1 MKTTNQ
7 KKDQIIKKGPL
18 FLTLIIFIN
27 LILGIG
33 YAEFANIDLKIEG
46 EASANSAKEVM
57 ITDIKYATSTNT
69 DHTLSVINEP
79 YLTIM
84 NSKIILGNDLSS
96 EITFKIKIKNNTDFP
111 ATYVEAIYDTE
122 IGYDNTDIQFFL
134 NGINTGNIL
143 NPKEEKEFTITFKY
157 KESLSEITNN
167 TLNSYINFKFNIQ
180 NKVAK
185 INDTYFD
192 TLQSAINS
200 ITEDNIE
207 TKIELLQNT
216 SELLEINQNKKIII
230 DLQNHTI
237 SNHQSNPIIK
247 NNGTLI
253 IQNGSMTTN
262 APQGAIN
269 NEETGNLKLENLNI
283 TATGTKQA
291 LYNNGG
297 IAEITGNSTLTST
310 SNQRP
315 TIQNINNDTL
325 IIKEGTIIS
334 YNFSTIIN
342 EANMIIGIKDNNP
355 NRNSPSIQGKIYGIN
370 STKNYNFY
378 NGSIKGQES
387 PTNNQSYIND
397 KEERY
402 NIAQTEEII
411 EERIYKVIFLAET
424 YTVTF
429 DANGGLV
436 NETTRNVA
444 KQERLCTPPIAT
456 KSGYILIGWFT
467 DPTTGT
473 QINEDTIVNDNI
485 TYYAHWVKEAVAEIN
500 GVEYNTIQEAINNV
514 SKDNTPTTINLLRN
528 THENITINA
537 NQNITLN
544 LQNYTLA
551 NNNENQ
557 VVNNRGTLNIING
570 TIISNASKATIDNN
584 ENAKLIV
591 SANIIS
597 TGTRQAIYN
606 LLRGYVEINE
616 NANIT
621 SSAIGTPDTSTIS
634 RGTIQNLRG
643 GTIKINGGTIT
654 GLNQQAI
661 SNEGL
666 LTIGQK
672 DGNVNNSTPIIQGET
687 YGVISAGTINFYDGT
702 IKGITDSI
710 LGNITDN
717 ENEIINATETINN
730 KIYKTTYNSN

>member
-57 ITDIKYATSTNT
+57 ITDIKYVTSTNT

-134 NGINTGNIL
+134 NGITTGNIL

-157 KESLSEITNN
+157 KELLSEITNN

-237 SNHQSNPIIK
+237 SNHQSNPIIE
-247 NNGTLI
+247 NNGSLI
-253 IQNGSMTTN
+253 IKNGAMTTN
-262 APQGAIN
+262 ASHGAIN

-315 TIQNINNDTL
+315 TLQNINNGTL

-334 YNFSTIIN
+334 YNFSAVIN
-342 EANMIIGIKDNNP
+342 EANMIIGIKDDDP
-355 NRNSPSIQGKIYGIN
+355 NRTSPSIQGKVYGIN

-429 DANGGLV
+429 DANGGTV

-467 DPTTGT
+467 DSTTGT

-485 TYYAHWVKEAVAEIN
+485 IYYAHWVKEAVAEIN

-514 SKDNTPTTINLLRN
+514 SKDNTHTTINLLRN

-544 LQNYTLA
+544 LQNYTLT

-666 LTIGQK
+666 LIIGQK
-672 DGNVNNSTPIIQGET
+672 DGNINNNTPIIQGET
-687 YGVISAGTINFYDGT
+687 YGIVSTGTINFYDGT
-702 IKGITDSI
+702 IRGIIDS
-710 LGNITDN
+710 LSGNITDI
-717 ENEIINATETINN
+717 ENEIINATETIEN
-730 KIYKTTYNSN
+730 KIYKTTYNIN

>member
-57 ITDIKYATSTNT
+57 ITDIKYVTSTNT

-84 NSKIILGNDLSS
+84 NSKIILENDLSS

-157 KESLSEITNN
+157 KELLSEITNN

-315 TIQNINNDTL
+315 TLQNINNGTL

-334 YNFSTIIN
+334 YNFSAVIN
-342 EANMIIGIKDNNP
+342 EANMLIGIKDDDP

-378 NGSIKGQES
+378 NGRIKGQES

-444 KQERLCTPPIAT
+444 KQERLCPPPIAT

-485 TYYAHWVKEAVAEIN
+485 TYYAHWLKEAVAEIN

-544 LQNYTLA
+544 LQNYTLT

-606 LLRGYVEINE
+606 LSRGYVEINE

-621 SSAIGTPDTSTIS
+621 SSATGTPDTSTIS

-672 DGNVNNSTPIIQGET
+672 DGNINNSTPIIQGET
-687 YGVISAGTINFYDGT
+687 YGVISTGTINFYDGT

>member
-57 ITDIKYATSTNT
+57 ITDIKYVTSTNV

-315 TIQNINNDTL
+315 TLQNINNGTL

>member
-315 TIQNINNDTL
+315 TLQNINNGTL

>member
-315 TIQNINNDTL
+315 TLQNINNGTL

-334 YNFSTIIN
+334 YNFSAVIN
-342 EANMIIGIKDNNP
+342 EANMIIGIKDDDP
-355 NRNSPSIQGKIYGIN
+355 NRNSPSIQGKVYGIN

-467 DPTTGT
+467 DSITGT
-473 QINEDTIVNDNI
+473 QINEDTIINDNI
-485 TYYAHWVKEAVAEIN
+485 IYYAHWVKEAVAEIN

-514 SKDNTPTTINLLRN
+514 SKDNTPTTIKLLRN

-544 LQNYTLA
+544 LQNYTLT

>member
-57 ITDIKYATSTNT
+57 ITDIKYVTSTNV

-157 KESLSEITNN
+157 KELLSEITNN

-237 SNHQSNPIIK
+237 SNHQSNPIIE
-247 NNGTLI
+247 NNGSLI
-253 IQNGSMTTN
+253 IKNGAMTTN

-315 TIQNINNDTL
+315 TLQNINNGTL

-334 YNFSTIIN
+334 YNFSAVIN
-342 EANMIIGIKDNNP
+342 EANMIIGIKDDDP
-355 NRNSPSIQGKIYGIN
+355 NRNSPSIQGKVYGIN

-429 DANGGLV
+429 DANGGTV

-467 DPTTGT
+467 DSTTGT

-544 LQNYTLA
+544 LQNYTLT

-591 SANIIS
+591 SANVIS

-606 LLRGYVEINE
+606 LSRGYVEINE
-616 NANIT
+616 NSNIT
-621 SSAIGTPDTSTIS
+621 SSATGTPDTSAIS
-634 RGTIQNLRG
+634 RGTVQNLRG

-672 DGNVNNSTPIIQGET
+672 DGNINNSTPIIQGET
-687 YGVISAGTINFYDGT
+687 YGIISTGTINFYDGT

-730 KIYKTTYNSN
+730 KIYKVTYNSN

>member
-57 ITDIKYATSTNT
+57 ITDIKYVTSTNA

-157 KESLSEITNN
+157 KELLSEIINN
-167 TLNSYINFKFNIQ
+167 TLNSCINFKFNIQ

-237 SNHQSNPIIK
+237 SNHQSNPIIE
-247 NNGTLI
+247 NNGSLI
-253 IQNGSMTTN
+253 IKNGTMTTN
-262 APQGAIN
+262 APHGAIN

-315 TIQNINNDTL
+315 TLQNINNGTL

-334 YNFSTIIN
+334 YNFSAVIN
-342 EANMIIGIKDNNP
+342 EANMIIGIKDDDP
-355 NRNSPSIQGKIYGIN
+355 NRNSPSIQGKVYGIN

-436 NETTRNVA
+436 NETTRNIA

-473 QINEDTIVNDNI
+473 QVNEDTIVNDNI

-514 SKDNTPTTINLLRN
+514 SKDNTHTTINLLRN

-544 LQNYTLA
+544 LQNYTLT

-591 SANIIS
+591 SANVIS

-606 LLRGYVEINE
+606 LSRGYVEINE

-621 SSAIGTPDTSTIS
+621 SSATGTPDTSTIS

-672 DGNVNNSTPIIQGET
+672 DGNINNSTPIIQGET
-687 YGVISAGTINFYDGT
+687 YGVISTGTINFYDGT
-702 IKGITDSI
+702 IKGITDPI

-730 KIYKTTYNSN
+730 KIYKVTYNSN